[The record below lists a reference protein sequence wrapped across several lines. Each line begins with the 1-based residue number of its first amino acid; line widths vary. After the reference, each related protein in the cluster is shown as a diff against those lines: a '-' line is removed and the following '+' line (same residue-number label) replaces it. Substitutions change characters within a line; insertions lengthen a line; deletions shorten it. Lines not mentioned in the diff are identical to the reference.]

1 MNEASWSLVVVL
13 ITLVT
18 HDIDNSRVW
27 NMDETALKP
36 LPVDQYGWHVK
47 NERAATL
54 QDREFITASSA
65 VKMTGDGLVENA
77 L

>member
-1 MNEASWSLVVVL
+1 MECGLPVNKASWSLVIAL

-27 NMDETALKP
+27 NMDETA
-36 LPVDQYGWHVK
+36 HMK

-54 QDREFITASSA
+54 QHREFITASSA
-65 VKMTGDGLVENA
+65 VNITGDGLVENA